1 MRCFDWD
8 SAGNWNTGLW
18 VWQGPLLLLHSVTSS
33 EGLSSLPRGLP
44 LRRGLNHSRP
54 TNPPCSLYAGH
65 GNQNLNIFL
74 HNLKTK
80 SHYTCPSKFSAFL
93 SKTQQ
98 TMMLTFHFHTH
109 THTHYQISVWSEIKA
124 NLKVSFFFQCYR
136 TTESQ
141 NFWGKKALLRVI
153 LSNLL
158 CSSSAT
164 QGWLPRNLSRWL

>member
-65 GNQNLNIFL
+65 DNQNLNIFL

-98 TMMLTFHFHTH
+98 TMMLTFHFHTR
-109 THTHYQISVWSEIKA
+109 THTLPNFS
-124 NLKVSFFFQCYR
+124 LKWNKSKFKSLFFFQCYR

-164 QGWLPRNLSRWL
+164 QSWLPRNLSRWL